1 MRKLPKTT
9 SKQSKSHKKQQKNT
23 PTSKSKGKQSNIK
36 I

>member
-9 SKQSKSHKKQQKNT
+9 SKKSKCHKKQRKNS